1 MANPFAAYLQLTT
14 ERERAAI
21 ARELHDDVGGVLAA
35 AKIELD
41 VIGRQIPAEAN
52 EVHHRLGRLASALDT
67 GLAVERRLVER
78 LRPSVLDHLGLYVA
92 LQWQVTEQCRRAGGR
107 WEFVVRGVEPTY
119 LPDAAV
125 LVLRMVEDAVAHALS
140 QGGSSAVEVEVQSI
154 ENCLEV
160 QVRYDGVR
168 ETEGLESGDGRLRG
182 WAASERAGSLGGE
195 CTVSPGPGEGS
206 SMRLRIP
213 LANLERSGG
222 WAGGGAPSG

>member
-1 MANPFAAYLQLTT
+1 MSNPFAAYLQLTT

-41 VIGRQIPAEAN
+41 VIGRQIPAGADD
-52 EVHHRLGRLASALDT
+52 VHHRLGRLVSALDT

-92 LQWQVTEQCRRAGGR
+92 LRWQVTGQCSRAGRRG
-107 WEFVVRGVEPTY
+107 EFVARGIEPTY
-119 LPDAAV
+119 LPDTAV

-140 QGGSSAVEVEVQSI
+140 QRGTTAVEVEVQSV

-160 QVRYDGVR
+160 QVRYDGGR
-168 ETEGLESGDGRLRG
+168 GTEGSESADARLRG

-195 CTVSPGPGEGS
+195 CMVSPGPEEGS

-213 LANLERSGG
+213 LANLERSEG
-222 WAGGGAPSG
+222 WAAG